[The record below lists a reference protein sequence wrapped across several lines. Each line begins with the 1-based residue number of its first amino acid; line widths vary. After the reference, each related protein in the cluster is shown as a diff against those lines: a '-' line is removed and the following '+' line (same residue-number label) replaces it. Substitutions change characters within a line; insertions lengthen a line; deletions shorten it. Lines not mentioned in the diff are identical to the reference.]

1 MNRWL
6 PDSKNTHFQNEAKC
20 TTFLVKMS
28 FICMRL
34 KDDFHIKG
42 WALNLVLKQ
51 RPGGTRKWPIVIT
64 PRVQSPLFR
73 YNVVPCRTNE
83 CKAYPLTLGD
93 DIFDIYCVMAE
104 APTEK
109 NKCGVGGWTLVMKID
124 GKNVYVLPTLP
135 ILFLAIELSGVQIWS
150 EIIPI
155 RGVASFST
163 SSKPGWL
170 SLPHILK
177 IARMTSPH
185 WPHQHFELK
194 AF

>member
-1 MNRWL
+1 MRPSAQPFWW
-6 PDSKNTHFQNEAKC
+6 KW
-20 TTFLVKMS
+20 VY
-28 FICMRL
+28 CMRL

-64 PRVQSPLFR
+64 SRIESPIFR
-73 YNVVPCRTNE
+73 YNFVPCRSNE
-83 CKAYPLTLGD
+83 SKAYPLTLGD

-135 ILFLAIELSGVQIWS
+135 ILLMVIELSGVQIWS

-177 IARMTSPH
+177 IARRPVRTDLTNTLSLKLFSSPQ
-185 WPHQHFELK
+185 QHIIYYK
-194 AF
+194 R

>member
-1 MNRWL
+1 M
-6 PDSKNTHFQNEAKC
+6 
-20 TTFLVKMS
+20 
-28 FICMRL
+28 
-34 KDDFHIKG
+34 
-42 WALNLVLKQ
+42 
-51 RPGGTRKWPIVIT
+51 
-64 PRVQSPLFR
+64 
-73 YNVVPCRTNE
+73 
-83 CKAYPLTLGD
+83 TLGD

-135 ILFLAIELSGVQIWS
+135 ILLMVIELSGVQIWS

-163 SSKPGWL
+163 SSKPGRL

-185 WPHQHFELK
+185 
-194 AF
+194 

>member
-1 MNRWL
+1 
-6 PDSKNTHFQNEAKC
+6 
-20 TTFLVKMS
+20 MS

-64 PRVQSPLFR
+64 PGIESPLFR
-73 YNVVPCRTNE
+73 YSFVPCRSNE
-83 CKAYPLTLGD
+83 SKAYPLTLGD

-135 ILFLAIELSGVQIWS
+135 ILLMVIELSGVQIWS

-163 SSKPGWL
+163 SSKPGRL

-177 IARMTSPH
+177 IARMTSPR
-185 WPHQHFELK
+185 WPRQHFELK
-194 AF
+194 AC